1 MAEVTVSESYAWS
14 LIIKTAVALVVF
26 WTTVNI
32 LIGFLEFT
40 GMRVE
45 LASGSDN
52 GAVLITLAGGSFV
65 FLALL
70 EFIYVNLLKR
80 TMSMK
85 YDDSAVTLSSGLIGK
100 SQTVIPY
107 GGVKSVHTSDERLR
121 FIDDYLGIATV
132 VVHGDQTVIIPGVKN
147 AAQIVKEIGDRA
159 ASKKEK
165 KADPMELVMKEL
177 TALKTEVTDLR
188 KKIEE
193 KERKD
198 RSAKEEEK
206 PKKKFVLRP
215 FEEAL

>member
-1 MAEVTVSESYAWS
+1 MAEITVSERYAWS
-14 LIIKTAVALVVF
+14 LIMKTAVALAIF

-32 LIGFLEFT
+32 LIGFLEFA

-52 GAVLITLAGGSFV
+52 GAVLITLAAGSFV
-65 FLALL
+65 LLALL

-80 TMSMK
+80 TISMK
-85 YDDSAVTLSSGLIGK
+85 YDDSAVTLSSGFIGRN
-100 SQTVIPY
+100 QTIILYNVI
-107 GGVKSVHTSDERLR
+107 KSVHIGEERLK
-121 FIDDYLGIATV
+121 FIDDSLGIATMV
-132 VVHGDQTVIIPGVKN
+132 IHGDQTISVPGVKN
-147 AAQIVKEIGDRA
+147 AAQIVKEISDRA
-159 ASKKEK
+159 ALKKEK

-193 KERKD
+193 RERKERL
-198 RSAKEEEK
+198 SKEEEK

-215 FEEAL
+215 FEEVL